1 MNKKT
6 IIISLVLLI
15 ATVSVVYY
23 WVKNKQ
29 TNTSINNQEVN
40 PTITANEV
48 VNTNTTDTFSF
59 GVQGDSHPEREG
71 KMFSSELYKTNL
83 RNVVNAKPNF
93 YLLMGDD
100 FSIEKLISSN
110 NRSQQSYDQVYLNQ
124 NNISMC

>member
-83 RNVVNAKPNF
+83 R
-93 YLLMGDD
+93 M
-100 FSIEKLISSN
+100 
-110 NRSQQSYDQVYLNQ
+110 
-124 NNISMC
+124 